1 MKSGLLSFEE
11 ALRLVLAQAPA
22 PLAEAV
28 ALEDAAG
35 RILARDVRADRD
47 IPPFDRSALDGY
59 AVRVRGS
66 FGARRRLPVA
76 GEIAAGD
83 PPPRSIQE
91 GTCVRIWTGAA
102 VPRGS
107 QGVIAIEK
115 AMESNGWAELEG
127 PLDPPPAAGRGARRR
142 QGIAEHGEDA
152 RRGDILARRGERITP
167 GRSAVLA
174 AVGMSE
180 VQVCSEFDLAIAV
193 TGREVVA
200 PDRRPAREQ
209 IRSANDALVAAIA
222 RSVGVRRIR
231 RLGIADDEERDVRR
245 MILRGFKHEIL
256 VVTGGVSAGRLDL
269 VPAVLRDLGVRI
281 LVHKVAMRPGKPFL
295 FGVMEHRSRRR
306 TPRETAVRTPRAEPV
321 RAEDGRRTFVF
332 GLPGNPVS
340 VLATAVEFLVPFLRA
355 SGGGIPEGTGRIP
368 VRTVRS
374 IRRGG
379 GLMHF
384 VPCVVSIDSSG
395 TLLAREVVIMGSG
408 DFVSASRANAFLRVP
423 GDGRERR
430 SGSLLFADPIPGA
443 GWSCDPRNAV
453 AKRTVA
459 GARTRRAKE
468 EG

>member
-1 MKSGLLSFEE
+1 MKNGLSSFEE
-11 ALRLVLAQAPA
+11 ALRFVLDLAPA
-22 PLAEAV
+22 PVAEAV
-28 ALEDAAG
+28 SLEEATG
-35 RILARDVRADRD
+35 RILARDIRADRD

-76 GEIAAGD
+76 GEVAAGD
-83 PPPRSIQE
+83 PPPRSLKE

-115 AMESNGWAELEG
+115 AMESNGWVELEG
-127 PLDPPPAAGRGARRR
+127 PLEPQPAGDRGVRRR
-142 QGIAEHGEDA
+142 QGIAERGEDA
-152 RRGDILARRGERITP
+152 RRGALLARRGERITP

-180 VQVCSEFDLAIAV
+180 VQVYSELDLAIAV
-193 TGREVVA
+193 TGHEIVA

-222 RSVGVRRIR
+222 RSAGVRRIR
-231 RLGIADDEERDVRR
+231 RLGIADDNERDVRR
-245 MILRGFKHEIL
+245 MILRGFKHELL

-281 LVHKVAMRPGKPFL
+281 LVHKVAMRPGRPFL
-295 FGVMEHRSRRR
+295 FGVMEHRSRLR
-306 TPRETAVRTPRAEPV
+306 TPRGTAVRTQRAAGA
-321 RAEDGRRTFVF
+321 RAGDRSRTFVF

-355 SGGGIPEGTGRIP
+355 SRGDTREEAGRIP

-384 VPCVVSIDSSG
+384 VPCVVSVDSSG
-395 TLLAREVVIMGSG
+395 SLWAREVRIMGSG

-430 SGSLLFADPIPGA
+430 SGSLLAADPIPGA
-443 GWSCDPRNAV
+443 GWSCGPRSAV

-459 GARTRRAKE
+459 AARTRRAKE
-468 EG
+468 EE